1 MDPLGMAEQLMLG
14 ITNLV
19 GSVTQMWPAP
29 GIMSAVHTVWRYFT
43 STQALTAGFNFMIL
57 VPIMAVLIGLI
68 GLFTTDRG
76 VLLAACFGF
85 ASAAMADWAN
95 SWGYLYYHLLGFSSV
110 LVFLAA
116 LHVYMVEGDISSE
129 ILWLYRALDYIG
141 LDGGVYQY
149 SSIRLENRQRRR
161 RARKYQQRP
170 VPPAPTAEEVAA
182 KAAQFRRLQDR
193 CERARILAYPLRP
206 AAAVAAEGDDDNEE
220 EEEEEEA
227 APEGEN
233 NAAAAVAVVLA
244 RPPVN
249 ANSLSEPDFE
259 PENTEGRE
267 ARQVDLDK
275 RSARYMLQWLARES
289 QESEGFVVPIKWS
302 QSKRTGEIT
311 CDNGYTQMVS
321 AGFYVF
327 IYLCFEI
334 HLCVEILTNTKNRP
348 TPEDFFANGDA
359 LIIGSVSVRQPNE
372 IRPALQLINTALDHI
387 KFYDT
392 SAFEVAGQ
400 EIDNLQSH
408 SQFRRAV
415 AVNCE
420 FKHYPPEFRNDSA
433 LNFDVDNPHWVEDR
447 NGGGNKYVKKDR
459 DLVSLITVSGM
470 SDWLNCPGAALSN
483 K

>member
-19 GSVTQMWPAP
+19 GGVTQMWPAP
-29 GIMSAVHTVWRYFT
+29 AIMSAVHTVWRYFT

-57 VPIMAVLIGLI
+57 VPIVAVLIGLM

-129 ILWLYRALDYIG
+129 ILWLYRALDYVG
-141 LDGGVYQY
+141 FNGGVYQY
-149 SSIRLENRQRRR
+149 SSTRLENRQRRR

-193 CERARILAYPLRP
+193 CERARILAYPLRIV
-206 AAAVAAEGDDDNEE
+206 AAVAAEEGEEDDEE
-220 EEEEEEA
+220 PAA

-233 NAAAAVAVVLA
+233 NVAVAVVLA

-289 QESEGFVVPIKWS
+289 QESEGFVVPVKWS

-327 IYLCFEI
+327 ICLCFGI
-334 HLCVEILTNTKNRP
+334 HLCVEILTNTK
-348 TPEDFFANGDA
+348 E
-359 LIIGSVSVRQPNE
+359 S
-372 IRPALQLINTALDHI
+372 
-387 KFYDT
+387 
-392 SAFEVAGQ
+392 
-400 EIDNLQSH
+400 SH
-408 SQFRRAV
+408 SGGLFRQQ
-415 AVNCE
+415 
-420 FKHYPPEFRNDSA
+420 
-433 LNFDVDNPHWVEDR
+433 
-447 NGGGNKYVKKDR
+447 
-459 DLVSLITVSGM
+459 
-470 SDWLNCPGAALSN
+470 
-483 K
+483 